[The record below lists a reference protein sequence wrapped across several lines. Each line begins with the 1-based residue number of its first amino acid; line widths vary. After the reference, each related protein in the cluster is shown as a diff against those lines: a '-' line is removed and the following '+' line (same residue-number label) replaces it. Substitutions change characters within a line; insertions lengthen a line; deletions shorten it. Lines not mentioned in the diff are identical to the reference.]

1 MSFSL
6 MLGGKRQ
13 HQMLDNKYALS
24 ATPEQQQQPQNIS
37 ILSVF

>member
-24 ATPEQQQQPQNIS
+24 ATPEQQQPQNIS